1 MKKQKSV
8 FIICSVRDAD
18 KATRKKLETYKQKLE
33 QEGYVVHL
41 PHLDTNQKA
50 SGYDIC
56 MQNMQ
61 AIIAADEVHIFFVPI
76 SYGSHFDLGVTFLAC
91 FQNPNKVIKVIE
103 NGQEIDQNGQMKLLF
118 EKSFGQMIYDW
129 ENKQNKISLMLNA
142 WSLKLNAQYSLNSAS
157 CKYWDYSSRWF
168 ADESFF
174 VYIF

>member
-18 KATRKKLETYKQKLE
+18 KATRKKLEAYKQKLE
-33 QEGYVVHL
+33 QEGYLVHL

-50 SGYDIC
+50 SGYEIC

-61 AIIAADEVHIFFVPI
+61 AIITADEVHIFFIPT

-91 FQNPNKVIKVIE
+91 YQNPNKVIKVIE

-118 EKSFGQMIYDW
+118 EKSFGQMIYYW
-129 ENKQNKISLMLNA
+129 ENKQNKMSLMLNA
-142 WSLKLNAQYSLNSAS
+142 
-157 CKYWDYSSRWF
+157 
-168 ADESFF
+168 
-174 VYIF
+174 